1 MILKNEI
8 LSIKF
13 FNLVFL
19 QYTINGKKVEVA
31 VRKAMMHEEVVQKGA
46 LANPQ
51 CLELYHNIK
60 ELEGY

>member
-1 MILKNEI
+1 
-8 LSIKF
+8 
-13 FNLVFL
+13 
-19 QYTINGKKVEVA
+19 
-31 VRKAMMHEEVVQKGA
+31 MMREEVVQKGA

>member
-1 MILKNEI
+1 MEYDI
-8 LSIKF
+8 LSFMF
-13 FNLVFL
+13 FNLFFL
-19 QYTINGKKVEVA
+19 QYTINGKKVEIA
-31 VRKAMMHEEVVQKGA
+31 VRKAMMREEVVQKGA

>member
-1 MILKNEI
+1 MEYDI
-8 LSIKF
+8 LSFMF
-13 FNLVFL
+13 FNLFFFL
-19 QYTINGKKVEVA
+19 QYTINGKKVEIA
-31 VRKAMMHEEVVQKGA
+31 VRKAMLREEVVQKGA